1 MVTTRPPGRQS
12 SLNHVVAP
20 PAAGPS
26 AAVPVLPAPSG
37 PVEGARPRDR
47 AVTAFSELNRQIQD
61 SGLLRRRRGFYWPRI
76 TAGLLSFAGIWT
88 GVALLGNSWL
98 TLLLAA
104 AFGIAVTQFAFLGH
118 DGAHRQIFSS
128 FRWNEWSGRVFAGLF
143 AGLSYTWW
151 MSKHTKHHGAP
162 NQEGKDTD
170 IHSAVMAL
178 TPNAGLARRGLG
190 AWVARGQGWFFLPLL
205 LLEGLNLHFDS
216 FLTLLRPG
224 AGKHRRVDLL
234 FVTVRLAAYV
244 TGLLWLLPPD
254 KAAAFFGVQM
264 AALGLFMGGAFAPN
278 HTGMPIV
285 GPKVK
290 FDFLRRQVLMSR
302 NVSGGRLVDFFMGGL
317 NYQIEHH
324 LFPSMPRPNLARAQ
338 PLVRRFCAEQ
348 GIEYTET
355 SLVDSYRVI
364 ISYLNKVGLKAR
376 DPFSCPLVAQ
386 LQMTART
393 SGTAGLGTG

>member
-1 MVTTRPPGRQS
+1 MVTTPSALRKAA
-12 SLNHVVAP
+12 SLNHVLSQAP
-20 PAAGPS
+20 
-26 AAVPVLPAPSG
+26 LAPS
-37 PVEGARPRDR
+37 EALRPRDR
-47 AVTAFSELNRQIQD
+47 AVSAYADLSRQVQ
-61 SGLLRRRRGFYWPRI
+61 G
-76 TAGLLSFAGIWT
+76 AGLLGRRRSFYFRRIAVGLVSFAGIWT
-88 GVALLGNSWL
+88 GVVLLGNSWW
-98 TLLLAA
+98 TLLLAG

-170 IHSAVMAL
+170 IDSAVMAL
-178 TPNAGLARRGLG
+178 TPAAGLRRHGLG
-190 AWVARGQGWFFLPLL
+190 AWLARGQGWYFLPLL

-216 FLTLLRPG
+216 FLNLLRPG
-224 AGKHRRVDLL
+224 TAKHRRIDLL
-234 FVTVRLAAYV
+234 FVTVRLGAYL
-244 TGLLWLLPPD
+244 TGLFLLLPPG

-285 GPKVK
+285 AKTAK

-302 NVSGGRLVDFFMGGL
+302 NISGGWLIDVFMGGL

-324 LFPSMPRPNLARAQ
+324 LFPSMPRPNLALAQ
-338 PLVRRFCAEQ
+338 PLVRDFCAQQ

-355 SLVDSYRVI
+355 TLVGSYKVI
-364 ISYLNKVGLKAR
+364 ISYLNKVGLKAP
-376 DPFSCPLVAQ
+376 DPFTCPLVA
-386 LQMTART
+386 ARN
-393 SGTAGLGTG
+393 